1 MGLKKITREQYQIL
15 INNFYD
21 EGWRLD
27 QSEWH
32 HSKFI
37 PAETMNQQDQLFPV
51 KCTAPPP
58 KKRSVLLFE
67 ERLRS
72 LGL

>member
-1 MGLKKITREQYQIL
+1 MMRAGDWTKASGTILNLYQLK
-15 INNFYD
+15 
-21 EGWRLD
+21 
-27 QSEWH
+27 
-32 HSKFI
+32 
-37 PAETMNQQDQLFPV
+37 TMNQQDQLFPV